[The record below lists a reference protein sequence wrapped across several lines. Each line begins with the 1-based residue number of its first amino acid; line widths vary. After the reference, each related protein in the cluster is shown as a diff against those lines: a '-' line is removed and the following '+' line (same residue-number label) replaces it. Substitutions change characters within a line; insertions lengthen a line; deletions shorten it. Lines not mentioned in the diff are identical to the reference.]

1 VNDEAEQPVST
12 PDPTAVADAGRPRR
26 PSSLRSAAASG
37 QAGTG
42 QAGTGQAASSEATS
56 SEAVSGE
63 TTSSETAPLQSQ
75 RPKLTPPSFAS
86 KLTSRSFASEL
97 TSRSFASKLTPPQLP
112 GKLTPPS
119 FLRRNSKPAVRAQ
132 STDPVAADTALPEE
146 SGPSPSQKLVTLV
159 SERPEVGL
167 GIAFAAGLVI
177 ASILKR
183 LAR

>member
-1 VNDEAEQPVST
+1 MNDEAEQPVT
-12 PDPTAVADAGRPRR
+12 TADPAAVADAGRLRR
-26 PSSLRSAAASG
+26 PSSLRAAAAG
-37 QAGTG
+37 QA
-42 QAGTGQAASSEATS
+42 ATGQAASSQAASSEAMSAETTS

-63 TTSSETAPLQSQ
+63 TTSSETAPLEGQW
-75 RPKLTPPSFAS
+75 PKPTLSSFAS
-86 KLTSRSFASEL
+86 KLTSPSF
-97 TSRSFASKLTPPQLP
+97 TSKLTPPQFP

-119 FLRRNSKPAVRAQ
+119 FLRRSSKPANRAH
-132 STDPVAADTALPEE
+132 STDPVAADAGLPQEA
-146 SGPSPSQKLVTLV
+146 GPSPSQKLVTLV

>member
-12 PDPTAVADAGRPRR
+12 QDPTAVADAGRPRR

-86 KLTSRSFASEL
+86 KL